1 MIFRDYR
8 ACVLRKSG
16 MTVGKEYAVDSLG
29 KVEDDGGKLR
39 TARLLI
45 WEEEEAMVGI
55 KDSVGMRCKQ
65 KPYKDGKADRFNA
78 GKPQLSYML
87 DAPNAMIGLSR
98 AFEAGAEK
106 YSRDNWKK
114 GLDRN
119 ELVDCLMRHLVKAQ
133 AGELADE
140 ETGVD
145 HLYHVVWNAVVLA
158 EQYGNIQEVG
168 DGKV

>member
-8 ACVLRKSG
+8 ACVLDKSG
-16 MTVGKEYAVDSLG
+16 MTVGKGYAVDSLG
-29 KVEDDGGKLR
+29 KVEDDRGVLR
-39 TARLLI
+39 TASLLI
-45 WEEEEAMVGI
+45 WDDVQEAQPRMTATEV
-55 KDSVGMRCKQ
+55 
-65 KPYKDGKADRFNA
+65 KADRFNT

-168 DGKV
+168 DGKG